1 MKKIFN
7 LIYILLSCSTY
18 TFSQSLD
25 YSVGIGSNMQLKPY
39 KKVMGI
45 DTINGVVSFSN
56 QYFDHYSFEGHLG
69 TPGYSEDG
77 YEQVSYD
84 EISKK
89 YSSSQQFGLDLKGGS
104 IGIEDVFSIILNR
117 SRTYLFF
124 SYSKDFI
131 CRKDT
136 FIKNYPDVRFKDI
149 GIAYFNDFV
158 NNWVIFTKK
167 SLSGTDEQIKSIAM
181 DEQENMYILGE
192 YGRPF
197 FQMDSLQLKAITSA
211 DHQDYNDFKNFFLIS
226 LDKNGN
232 MRWGKKLWVGE
243 GSLRNLTYNK
253 DYGLMLSIYNGT
265 YIDSFVYDT
274 KWYTHKKPIYPTLN
288 NYLMFIDTN
297 GSLYNYHITLN
308 KKNSTTERSV
318 ILHAHIPHTASNY
331 VISAYKDDIKVG
343 NDSVICKR
351 NISGF
356 YQKCFYMCKVNKDNI
371 QYAKPLNFDMW
382 HYKPGSLDY
391 AIQIEDL
398 KADTAGNFYIL
409 GTFGDSL
416 RIGKQIVAPYSKQD
430 VFLAAFDSN
439 AQLLWLQTGHGV
451 KNDSSFASSMVVWRN
466 QVTIN
471 GYVTDSFY
479 WENQFKDNE
488 KYRHMFIARFETHHT
503 GVDMLNTLDDMAVLE
518 VYPNPTQDILNIVM
532 EHNGKTSI
540 KLYDISGKEV
550 MYIQTN
556 KTYQTNIDIS
566 ALPSGMYYLKAE
578 GDTWQAGK
586 KIMKR

>member
-1 MKKIFN
+1 MFITC
-7 LIYILLSCSTY
+7 CSSFTIA
-18 TFSQSLD
+18 QSL
-25 YSVGIGSNMQLKPY
+25 SNVVGIGSNMQLKPF
-39 KKVMGI
+39 KKVMGV
-45 DTINGVVSFSN
+45 DTLKGWIGISN
-56 QYFDHYSFEGHLG
+56 LCKDHYSFDGLNV
-69 TPGYSEDG
+69 TPGYNEDG
-77 YEQVSYD
+77 YEQATYD
-84 EISKK
+84 AVSKK
-89 YSSSQQFGLDLKGGS
+89 HPSSQQFGLDLKGGEV
-104 IGIEDVFSIILNR
+104 GIENVNTFMFNFFR
-117 SRTYLFF
+117 FYLFF
-124 SYSKDFI
+124 NFA
-131 CRKDT
+131 KDT
-136 FIKNYPDVRFKDI
+136 KVRYDTLLISDPDPRFKDI
-149 GIAYFNDFV
+149 GIAYFDDTKSNR
-158 NNWVIFTKK
+158 VIYTKQ
-167 SLSGTDEQIKSIAM
+167 STSVAREQIISVAM

-192 YGRPF
+192 YGPPF

-211 DHQDYNDFKNFFLIS
+211 DHQYYNNFKNFFLIS

-253 DYGLMLSIYNGT
+253 DYGLMLSIYDGT

-343 NDSVICKR
+343 NDSIICNKNSWGYKAKNFYVTR
-351 NISGF
+351 INKNNIE
-356 YQKCFYMCKVNKDNI
+356 
-371 QYAKPLNFDMW
+371 YAKALDFKMDYHKSN
-382 HYKPGSLDY
+382 SLEN

-409 GTFGDSL
+409 GTFGDTL
-416 RIGKQIVAPYSKQD
+416 QIGNQVVVPYSKQD
-430 VFLAAFDSN
+430 VFIAAFNSQ
-439 AQLLWLQTGHGV
+439 AQLLWLQSGHGI
-451 KNDSSFASSMVVWRN
+451 KNDSTFASSMVLWKN
-466 QVTIN
+466 QLSIN
-471 GYVTDSFY
+471 GYLTDSFY
-479 WENQFKDNE
+479 WDNQYIDNQ
-488 KYRHMFIARFETHHT
+488 KYRHMFIARFETQHT
-503 GVDMLNTLDDMAVLE
+503 GVEMLNLLDDMAALE

-550 MYIQTN
+550 IYIQTN

-566 ALPSGMYYLKAE
+566 TLPSGMYYLKAE